1 MDTISRGIG
10 RGSEGGNAEKGG
22 HSPNDMPRTGRG
34 MEWLGRPCL
43 VGRDLFQ
50 HVDQQLPEALDRRDM
65 NPLVR

>member
-1 MDTISRGIG
+1 MQGKQG
-10 RGSEGGNAEKGG
+10 R
-22 HSPNDMPRTGRG
+22 SPNDMPRTGRG

-43 VGRDLFQ
+43 LGRDLFQ

>member
-10 RGSEGGNAEKGG
+10 RGSEGDNAEKGG

-43 VGRDLFQ
+43 LGRDLFQ